1 MSKNLSAKYYREK
14 LQKKLMK
21 DIKTFLKKKNMVV
34 NIKNFFQKMKNKS
47 LLSIEKKINRMR
59 KMPYYNYKQL
69 LL

>member
-1 MSKNLSAKYYREK
+1 MSKNLSAKYYQEK

-47 LLSIEKKINRMR
+47 WLSIEKKINRMR
-59 KMPYYNYKQL
+59 KNAL
-69 LL
+69 L

>member
-1 MSKNLSAKYYREK
+1 MSKNLSAKYYQEK

-59 KMPYYNYKQL
+59 KNAL
-69 LL
+69 L

>member
-59 KMPYYNYKQL
+59 KNAL
-69 LL
+69 L